1 MCPKGYFVTGGGFYA
16 GAITE
21 IISSPLPNLRGWFV
35 DGTNTTK
42 AKRTFQHRATAVC
55 AKGTP
60 VTTTTPAAP
69 GRCCAA
75 RNPTSSQLMERWQRT
90 SAIALLVIAMIAAV
104 PAAAV
109 APPGPARNPHPAL
122 HRRSAPSPDPAPQAT
137 TPAHTPTALEPGAH
151 ADALVDAGADPASRR
166 PPR

>member
-1 MCPKGYFVTGGGFYA
+1 MRGNAHILKVSTVLGATARALLGAGDLAGAANTGCASTQAGAPIIAVLGPKTTVAPGKFVRAYAMCPKGYFVTGGGFYA

-60 VTTTTPAAP
+60 VITTTPAA
-69 GRCCAA
+69 A
-75 RNPTSSQLMERWQRT
+75 REMLRRAQSDFATSH
-90 SAIALLVIAMIAAV
+90 AI
-104 PAAAV
+104 
-109 APPGPARNPHPAL
+109 
-122 HRRSAPSPDPAPQAT
+122 
-137 TPAHTPTALEPGAH
+137 
-151 ADALVDAGADPASRR
+151 VDTR
-166 PPR
+166 

>member
-1 MCPKGYFVTGGGFYA
+1 MTGGGFYA

-60 VTTTTPAAP
+60 VIDHDSGGGPGDAAP
-69 GRCCAA
+69 RPI
-75 RNPTSSQLMERWQRT
+75 RLRHISW
-90 SAIALLVIAMIAAV
+90 
-104 PAAAV
+104 
-109 APPGPARNPHPAL
+109 H
-122 HRRSAPSPDPAPQAT
+122 
-137 TPAHTPTALEPGAH
+137 
-151 ADALVDAGADPASRR
+151 VDTH
-166 PPR
+166 

>member
-35 DGTNTTK
+35 DGTNTSK

-60 VTTTTPAAP
+60 VPTTTTRGLRGDADP
-69 GRCCAA
+69 G
-75 RNPTSSQLMERWQRT
+75 
-90 SAIALLVIAMIAAV
+90 AV
-104 PAAAV
+104 
-109 APPGPARNPHPAL
+109 RL
-122 HRRSAPSPDPAPQAT
+122 HPSPWNDGN
-137 TPAHTPTALEPGAH
+137 ALGPS
-151 ADALVDAGADPASRR
+151 P
-166 PPR
+166 